1 MYLATLRVYR
11 PLHAV
16 SVAGVAAVIIGTHA
30 SVGSVG
36 VSEAPGA
43 CNAVP
48 LANIVFGGL
57 DHGPP
62 VAAEGPDHL
71 QPPAG
76 RTRPEVAP
84 GPVVAPTR
92 CRRGYRVLRS
102 TQLGAV
108 GVPEDK
114 VDPFE
119 VPSLRE
125 PVQVGDGLSH
135 VFAIP

>member
-84 GPVVAPTR
+84 GPVVAPTSWRPRAAHPLR
-92 CRRGYRVLRS
+92 CRYWSAFLCTYSSYSSIKNERLKTSR
-102 TQLGAV
+102 Q
-108 GVPEDK
+108 
-114 VDPFE
+114 
-119 VPSLRE
+119 
-125 PVQVGDGLSH
+125 
-135 VFAIP
+135 